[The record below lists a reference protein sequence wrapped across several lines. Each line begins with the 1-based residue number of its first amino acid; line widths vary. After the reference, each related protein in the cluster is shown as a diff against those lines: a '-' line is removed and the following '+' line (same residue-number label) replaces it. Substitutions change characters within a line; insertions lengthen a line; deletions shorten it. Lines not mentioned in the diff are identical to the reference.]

1 MTKRKS
7 ILSLTVMIKPDG
19 GLVTVVGR
27 DAWALEQLIAAGETG
42 CTPLHNPAPR
52 WSHYIFKLRQAG
64 IVIET
69 IHEEHGGPYSGR
81 YSWRNMTAVAEAT
94 HRHTCSFT
102 AGFLIAMRGGR

>member
-1 MTKRKS
+1 MSKRKS

-64 IVIET
+64 IVVET
-69 IHEEHGGPYSGR
+69 IHEEHGGPYSGTHGR
-81 YSWRNMTAVAEAT
+81 YVLRSDVKVLRETSVGAAA
-94 HRHTCSFT
+94 
-102 AGFLIAMRGGR
+102 